1 MIDAE
6 GTVHFDNRTIR
17 VPLTISPEARM
28 YLATSPFGDTLPTFD
43 GQVPA
48 WAMRDQLDAGLVAL
62 GEAARQV
69 YPVDTEK
76 TEIAGIPCIWVR
88 PKHIP
93 EENRDKLLINLHGG
107 AFVLGHGSIIEAVPV
122 ANVSQI
128 PVLAIDYRLAPEF
141 PFPAA
146 VDD

>member
-17 VPLTISPEARM
+17 VPVTISPEAQA

-69 YPVDTEK
+69 YPDRKSV
-76 TEIAGIPCIWVR
+76 V
-88 PKHIP
+88 
-93 EENRDKLLINLHGG
+93 
-107 AFVLGHGSIIEAVPV
+107 
-122 ANVSQI
+122 
-128 PVLAIDYRLAPEF
+128 
-141 PFPAA
+141 
-146 VDD
+146 

>member
-17 VPLTISPEARM
+17 VPVTISPEAQT

-43 GQVPA
+43 EHVPA

-69 YPVDTEK
+69 YPVDVEK
-76 TEIAGIPCIWVR
+76 TVIV
-88 PKHIP
+88 
-93 EENRDKLLINLHGG
+93 
-107 AFVLGHGSIIEAVPV
+107 
-122 ANVSQI
+122 
-128 PVLAIDYRLAPEF
+128 
-141 PFPAA
+141 
-146 VDD
+146 